1 MPSNIHKTR
10 VAFSVTNCICH
21 DQRVLKI
28 AETVSSLDCEITIIG
43 RKSGDCCD
51 TDKIPFNTKR
61 FKMFFK
67 RGFFFYKC
75 FNIRLFLYLLFHK
88 YDLLV
93 SNDLDTLLPN
103 FLVSRLKH
111 LPLIYDSHE
120 YFTGVPEIQNRTFVK
135 WVWKSIEKMIFPRLK
150 YVITVSEPI
159 ASLYE
164 KEYLVKPLVIRNFS
178 KKADQITPFNRDE
191 LGVAADDLLII
202 IQGAGINIDKG
213 AEELIDAV
221 NISDRVSLLVVGA
234 GDVVPELK
242 QHVEELNIGQR
253 VKFIPSVPWETLI
266 KYTKSADVGMCIEKD
281 TNLNYRYS
289 LPNKLF
295 DYITAGIPVIASDL
309 PEIKNIILKNS
320 CGIIIPAVTPEEISK
335 AIIILRDNKTL
346 LSELEKNSVI
356 ASESLNWENECKK
369 VEELYSLILHKL

>member
-1 MPSNIHKTR
+1 M
-10 VAFSVTNCICH
+10 
-21 DQRVLKI
+21 
-28 AETVSSLDCEITIIG
+28 
-43 RKSGDCCD
+43 
-51 TDKIPFNTKR
+51 
-61 FKMFFK
+61 
-67 RGFFFYKC
+67 
-75 FNIRLFLYLLFHK
+75 
-88 YDLLV
+88 
-93 SNDLDTLLPN
+93 
-103 FLVSRLKH
+103 
-111 LPLIYDSHE
+111 
-120 YFTGVPEIQNRTFVK
+120 
-135 WVWKSIEKMIFPRLK
+135 K